1 MSPLPIITE
10 FGNLTKFNNLLVNNP
25 GLIIIKF
32 GAEWC
37 KPCKLIQ
44 NQVEKYM
51 QNSPDNVQCCIIDI
65 DEDFEVYAFLKN
77 KKMVN
82 GIPNVL
88 CWYKNNIKYI
98 PDDIVT
104 GANSNE
110 IELFFKRCANKMN
123 I

>member
-1 MSPLPIITE
+1 MLPIITE
-10 FGNLTKFNNLLVNNP
+10 IGSLPKFQNLLVNNP

-32 GAEWC
+32 GAGWC
-37 KPCKLIQ
+37 GPCKLIK
-44 NQVEKYM
+44 NQVEMYM
-51 QNSPDNVQCCIIDI
+51 QNSPDNVQCCNIDI
-65 DEDFEVYAFLKN
+65 DEDFELYAFLKN

-88 CWYKNNIKYI
+88 CWYKNNTNYI

-110 IELFFKRCANKMN
+110 IDLFFKRCSDKIFN
-123 I
+123 